1 MTPGF
6 KTFTVIGSNLR
17 IYPTKLNRLKDCY
30 KLMCGK
36 LNIFKRKRTTE
47 HKNEKSAI
55 KL

>member
-17 IYPTKLNRLKDCY
+17 IYPTKLSRLKDCN

-36 LNIFKRKRTTE
+36 LNIFLKE
-47 HKNEKSAI
+47 NELLNI
-55 KL
+55 KMKKVQ